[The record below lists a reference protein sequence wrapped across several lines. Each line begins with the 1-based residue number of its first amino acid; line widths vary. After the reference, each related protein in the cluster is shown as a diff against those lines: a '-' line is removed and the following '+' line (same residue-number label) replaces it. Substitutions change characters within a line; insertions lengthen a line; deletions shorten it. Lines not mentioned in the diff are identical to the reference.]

1 MDIVFFTGGTRKKA
15 LLALIE
21 NGINVIAVVCPRP
34 SKANSRFLDV
44 IIAAHEHG
52 IPVITVTKE
61 SIYEAIKSL
70 KFDVLVSCG
79 FSYILNEQV
88 IKCARILAINIHP
101 TLLPKYRGFRSGPYI
116 LINGEKKSGVTIHEL
131 TTDMDR
137 GDIFLQREFEISPFD
152 TTKSVFRK
160 AQDLEPQMLVEFF
173 NLLKTDSLKRIP
185 QDESNASAY
194 NNIRTPKDSLVDANK
209 SLFELYNFIRSC
221 DSIDYPAYFYIEN
234 EKVCIKLWRPNN
246 QEQDTI

>member
-1 MDIVFFTGGTRKKA
+1 
-15 LLALIE
+15 
-21 NGINVIAVVCPRP
+21 
-34 SKANSRFLDV
+34 
-44 IIAAHEHG
+44 
-52 IPVITVTKE
+52 
-61 SIYEAIKSL
+61 
-70 KFDVLVSCG
+70 
-79 FSYILNEQV
+79 
-88 IKCARILAINIHP
+88 
-101 TLLPKYRGFRSGPYI
+101 
-116 LINGEKKSGVTIHEL
+116 
-131 TTDMDR
+131 MDR